1 MLWATQLLSNH
12 LVEFMTWSLTKG
24 GKLLTS
30 SICWVLAWAP
40 FFMGLLSLTLNTMCR
55 SKKSVTKRYCS
66 SPCLL
71 LHHMLGSKKLGS
83 IIFHQQMPLLGKNV
97 NSRFGWQA
105 YQNML
110 NLLIQQKNGPK
121 WPLLILFPSSEMS
134 CIVKQAHWLLALF
147 ITLTRILC
155 KDSRKGSS
163 EFHIGSN
170 FIGFSV
176 LKSKMRH
183 F

>member
-1 MLWATQLLSNH
+1 MSWATQLLSNY

-110 NLLIQQKNGPK
+110 VQQKK
-121 WPLLILFPSSEMS
+121 WSF
-134 CIVKQAHWLLALF
+134 LLALRSKVA
-147 ITLTRILC
+147 LLWQQ
-155 KDSRKGSS
+155 GSS
-163 EFHIGSN
+163 LPSCNIKLRIIGS
-170 FIGFSV
+170 
-176 LKSKMRH
+176 
-183 F
+183 